1 MVTANGVQFPRLRY
15 AYRIFTTPYVASVSP
30 SRGTGGQIVTISGS
44 GFSLRPANMR
54 VLIANSSCSVLRTSK
69 RSLICKLENKPAGV
83 YNVILHVKG
92 KGMAAYPTNNA
103 VTFEYQLSLYSIS
116 PNVSGFGGGRVVSV
130 KGQGFSSSTEVK
142 ICGNP
147 CVTISSALSE
157 IYCELPIYT
166 GQTGSPSVPCSVAV
180 EQGSR
185 LYNYGAKFFTYQ
197 ESLSSRI
204 TSVSPSRG
212 GTGGGYE
219 ITITGTG
226 KSKLGTA

>member
-1 MVTANGVQFPRLRY
+1 M
-15 AYRIFTTPYVASVSP
+15 
-30 SRGTGGQIVTISGS
+30 
-44 GFSLRPANMR
+44 
-54 VLIANSSCSVLRTSK
+54 
-69 RSLICKLENKPAGV
+69 
-83 YNVILHVKG
+83 
-92 KGMAAYPTNNA
+92 
-103 VTFEYQLSLYSIS
+103 
-116 PNVSGFGGGRVVSV
+116 SGFGGGRVVSV